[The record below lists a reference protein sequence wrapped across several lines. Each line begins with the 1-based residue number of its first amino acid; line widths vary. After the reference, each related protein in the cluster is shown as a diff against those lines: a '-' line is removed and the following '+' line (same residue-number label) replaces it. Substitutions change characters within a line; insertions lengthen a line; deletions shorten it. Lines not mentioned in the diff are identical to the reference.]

1 MVGSEGGTVYRP
13 FQKRASIG
21 ACGCI
26 TPRCGHVAG
35 RLKGLSFLF
44 CSRGTGTGENV
55 RPNRALQCETQNPAL
70 RVAPSVPVNP
80 HLLNK
85 VWLPRRH
92 EGEGRSP
99 VARRRMLGG
108 AIRVGLAVHRNLCD
122 WVTLTAVRYPK
133 EWSASRSRTFSFV
146 EYRHRSK
153 LTFGAVNANVLV
165 EAPKISNDILAGP
178 AGYCDTH
185 GFRISCVVRN
195 SWREDIP
202 GPDAA
207 SLHVLLRRCKQF
219 RSW

>member
-1 MVGSEGGTVYRP
+1 MVAKVVQCIGL

-35 RLKGLSFLF
+35 RLKGPFIQSF
-44 CSRGTGTGENV
+44 SRGTETGEGV
-55 RPNRALQCETQNPAL
+55 STNRTLQGETQIPAL
-70 RVAPSVPVNP
+70 RVALPVPVNP
-80 HLLNK
+80 QLLDK

-146 EYRHRSK
+146 QAS
-153 LTFGAVNANVLV
+153 
-165 EAPKISNDILAGP
+165 
-178 AGYCDTH
+178 
-185 GFRISCVVRN
+185 
-195 SWREDIP
+195 
-202 GPDAA
+202 AA
-207 SLHVLLRRCKQF
+207 SHLRSEC
-219 RSW
+219 RSTKNQQ